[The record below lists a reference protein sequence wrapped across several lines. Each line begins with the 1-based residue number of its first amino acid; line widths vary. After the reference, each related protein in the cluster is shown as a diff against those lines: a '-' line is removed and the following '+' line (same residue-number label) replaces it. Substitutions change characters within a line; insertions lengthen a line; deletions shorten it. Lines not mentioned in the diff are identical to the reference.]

1 MNTKLMLIPT
11 EKFLSILLKN
21 KIIVNGIFHIGA
33 LDCEELPFYK
43 EICEPNSIIWID
55 ALEFKVNEQK
65 AKGVPNVYCA
75 TISDKDDGTVN
86 FNVSNNYGSSSILPF
101 GTHTVEHPHIH
112 YIGFIP
118 TKTVTIDTFFQR
130 NNLDPT
136 KCNLWNIDIQG
147 AEMLALKGGT
157 NALKYANVLYLE
169 VNEKELYTGCP
180 NINEIDDFVFK
191 LGFRRVLTEMTKHG
205 WGDAVYIKN

>member
-1 MNTKLMLIPT
+1 MLIPN
-11 EKFLSILLKN
+11 EKFLSVLLKN
-21 KIIVNGIFHIGA
+21 KITINGIFHIGA
-33 LDCEELPFYK
+33 HDCEELSFYT
-43 EICEPNSIIWID
+43 EICNPESIIWVD

-65 AKGVPNVYCA
+65 AKGVNNIYCA
-75 TISDKDDGTVN
+75 TISDKDDDIVN
-86 FNVSNNYGSSSILPF
+86 FNVSNNYASSSILPF
-101 GTHTVEHPHIH
+101 GTHTTEHPHVH
-112 YIGFIP
+112 YIGYFP
-118 TKTVTIDTFFQR
+118 TKTVTVDTFFQK

-169 VNEKELYTGCP
+169 VNEKELYKGCP
-180 NINEIDDFVFK
+180 NINEIDNYVSQF
-191 LGFRRVLTEMTKHG
+191 GFRRVLTEITIHG